1 MIQDSML
8 VPCPVERTKIPSLY
22 PLQLGKPLLISGT
35 IFNNNLSSA
44 ESNLERMTRY
54 WPLVFSDTVAYS
66 MMQVNIMYINVLCML
81 NVYKCINVLCMVNG
95 AVITNRNWSHFWA
108 SFITLYCQMQ
118 NWTRAKR

>member
-8 VPCPVERTKIPSLY
+8 VPYPVERTKIPSLY

-66 MMQVNIMYINVLCML
+66 MMQVSRSKY
-81 NVYKCINVLCMVNG
+81 NVYLCVVH
-95 AVITNRNWSHFWA
+95 A
-108 SFITLYCQMQ
+108 
-118 NWTRAKR
+118 